1 MRNFETVLMELPR
14 RFERKFMGC
23 RRAGNVRV
31 SEPVQHARLPQVTP
45 AGGEAFSSLGGQPG
59 GRKPGRWKC
68 GFLPWLARHPILPVI
83 WDRQR
88 VTVVNERVQ
97 LTWSVQAN
105 RGERRLALDKGWR
118 YRRVHSPA
126 SSKQLATARV
136 H

>member
-59 GRKPGRWKC
+59 GRKPGRSCC
-68 GFLPWLARHPILPVI
+68 GFWSWLPATIFVAGTYVARPRCGA
-83 WDRQR
+83 D
-88 VTVVNERVQ
+88 
-97 LTWSVQAN
+97 
-105 RGERRLALDKGWR
+105 
-118 YRRVHSPA
+118 HSA
-126 SSKQLATARV
+126 
-136 H
+136 

>member
-1 MRNFETVLMELPR
+1 MFALPGHRQRGVETLVLQAPQQPCGKPVVLPP
-14 RFERKFMGC
+14 
-23 RRAGNVRV
+23 
-31 SEPVQHARLPQVTP
+31 S
-45 AGGEAFSSLGGQPG
+45 GGRPG

-68 GFLPWLARHPILPVI
+68 GFLPWLARHPILPVT

-97 LTWSVQAN
+97 LTWSVQVN

-126 SSKQLATARV
+126 SLKRLAMARV
-136 H
+136 